1 MSSAKTTKANFE
13 AISAILVDDE
23 RLARKALRALLK
35 DHPSIKIVG
44 EADGVEEASKLV
56 EELHPEV
63 IFLDVQMIPLDGFH
77 LVNLLALQDSP
88 PKIIFVTAYEKFAI
102 AAFEAHA
109 LDYLTKPVVPTR
121 LARTIARL
129 ESAQTLKESAIA
141 ITELPAE
148 SQKEALVAATPFPE
162 EIHVLRDGNK
172 VRIVRTA
179 EIHTIRAEGSYTHLQ
194 IAGGSTLMIRK
205 SITAWEVS
213 LSAELFLRI
222 SKSLLINR
230 RSIRSVDLISRN
242 VTHLHLRD
250 FPEPLILSR
259 LEGQRLRK
267 ALAMM

>member
-1 MSSAKTTKANFE
+1 MSPAKTTKANFE

-44 EADGVEEASKLV
+44 EADGVEEALILV

-63 IFLDVQMIPLDGFH
+63 IFLDVQMSPLDGFT
-77 LVNLLALQDSP
+77 LVNRLGLGDHS
-88 PKIIFVTAYEKFAI
+88 PKIIFVTAYDTYAI

-109 LDYLTKPVVPTR
+109 LDYLTKPVVPGR
-121 LARTIARL
+121 LAKTIARL

-148 SQKEALVAATPFPE
+148 SQKEALLAATPFPE

-172 VRIVRTA
+172 VRIVRTE

-242 VTHLHLRD
+242 VTHLHLTD